1 MNFRNAPNFI
11 TCSRILFS
19 VCFLFFPAFSIGFYI
34 FYTLAGLTDMLDGA
48 TARKMDCETELGS
61 KLDTAADWVFII
73 AALVKIVP
81 SLDIPLWLLI
91 WVIAILILK
100 IVNVVYG
107 YRLHGGFIAIHSTIN
122 KIAGLLVFLFP
133 FTVPYF
139 DTIYP
144 SSILCTVASL
154 ATIQEFLLIRNADG
168 IQ

>member
-19 VCFLFFPAFSIGFYI
+19 ICFLFFPAFSIGFYI

-139 DTIYP
+139 DIIYP

-154 ATIQEFLLIRNADG
+154 ATIQEFLLIRNADE